1 MMHRYQNL
9 QSGFARF
16 LPPFLSLSLSFS
28 TATPVS
34 YTPRDRI
41 DRKEGICPGQFRFE
55 LFAIFFI
62 LFPLVYTC
70 VCVCVYICTYIRVEF
85 PREEKDWTEIDT
97 RKIFGVERKILVF
110 RETVPLETLSYRGCH
125 PADGAGEG
133 RGDVAIRKWR
143 RRLLRGT
150 MPMRTY
156 LFERILFNFFPL
168 EIYLKFPC
176 CTSNRF
182 LLYRVEIFV
191 STLYSLIIW

>member
-1 MMHRYQNL
+1 M
-9 QSGFARF
+9 
-16 LPPFLSLSLSFS
+16 
-28 TATPVS
+28 
-34 YTPRDRI
+34 
-41 DRKEGICPGQFRFE
+41 
-55 LFAIFFI
+55 
-62 LFPLVYTC
+62 
-70 VCVCVYICTYIRVEF
+70 CVCVYIRTYIRVEF
-85 PREEKDWTEIDT
+85 PREEKNSTEIDT

-168 EIYLKFPC
+168 EIYLKFPR

-191 STLYSLIIW
+191 STLYSLIVW